1 MCEFTSQGASFE
13 GRGDPTRSGSA
24 VPLCAH
30 RLPQHG
36 GISCCQSASVLGRPR
51 AAPTV
56 RLLAGSLER
65 TLDRNATRLSVSCP
79 AVAVRHRRP
88 RLFAIESAQGGTCST
103 RDSKSWRQGS
113 GRIYDEHQMTT
124 TFVHVQCVP

>member
-1 MCEFTSQGASFE
+1 MCESRSQGASFE

-88 RLFAIESAQGGTCST
+88 RLFAIESAAGWNLLHS
-103 RDSKSWRQGS
+103 RLKILAARKWEDL
-113 GRIYDEHQMTT
+113 
-124 TFVHVQCVP
+124 

>member
-1 MCEFTSQGASFE
+1 MCESRSQGASFE

-36 GISCCQSASVLGRPR
+36 GISCCQSAGVLGRPR

-79 AVAVRHRRP
+79 AGAVRHTYLR
-88 RLFAIESAQGGTCST
+88 SKVQQGGTCST